1 MTLTSDG
8 LEALLTI
15 PNEETTMPPIPK
27 SVLKTTAAPPPKTE
41 GELLMEDYRAFELLF
56 VRSQRG
62 NLWHRDGNVLVTVF
76 RHNGQWKWCIDDPE
90 ADEPKRWSDHGYDS
104 EDEAIF
110 ALWELSRGI

>member
-1 MTLTSDG
+1 
-8 LEALLTI
+8 
-15 PNEETTMPPIPK
+15 MPPIPK
-27 SVLKTTAAPPPKTE
+27 SASKTRAARRPDEVRTAEPPPKTE

-56 VRSQRG
+56 VRSRRG

-90 ADEPKRWSDHGYDS
+90 GDEPKRWSDRGYDS

-110 ALWELSRGI
+110 ALWELSRRL